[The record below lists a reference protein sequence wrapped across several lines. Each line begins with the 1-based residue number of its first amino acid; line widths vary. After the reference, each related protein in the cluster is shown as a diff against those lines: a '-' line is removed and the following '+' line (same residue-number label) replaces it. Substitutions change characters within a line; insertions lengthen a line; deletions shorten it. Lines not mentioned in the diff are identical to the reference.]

1 MELPHSLR
9 YTYVTRMRRYAPIEL
24 VRRIVGH
31 TSEGMTEY
39 YTPFELENSVTTV
52 LPALDAANKLMD
64 TI

>member
-1 MELPHSLR
+1 
-9 YTYVTRMRRYAPIEL
+9 MRRYAPIEL

-39 YTPFELENSVTTV
+39 YTRFELENSVTTV